1 MISASSIRRDGHI
14 RRDETLSRWQL
25 PHRLTGKYIPDA
37 KTETSDAA
45 FLTSLCGVLGSRVIS
60 KDLLACEMG
69 PFHGGEERGSQDR
82 HLNNYQFSSQR
93 QLSVAC

>member
-25 PHRLTGKYIPDA
+25 PHRLTN
-37 KTETSDAA
+37 TSLMPKLRQVTRLS